1 MANQSD
7 LMGVGFSWPQAE
19 RVGYSPTSYVAVAS
33 VTTQSGATPIGSK
46 LALLT
51 VSTSTATSFLLP
63 ANPPTGII
71 LYATNLFASTA
82 TASVFAATGNFLN
95 GTTNTALT
103 LTTGQSALFI
113 SETAGTAAACN
124 WYSIKT
130 A

>member
-7 LMGVGFSWPQAE
+7 LLGVGLSWPAAE
-19 RVGYSPTSYVAVAS
+19 RLGYTPTTYTANAG
-33 VTTQSGATPIGSK
+33 VTAQSGAKALGSK
-46 LALLT
+46 LALLS
-51 VSTSTATSFLLP
+51 VASATGNAFLLP

-71 LYATNLFASTA
+71 MYCTNLFASVA
-82 TASVFAATGNFLN
+82 TAQVFAATNNLLN

-103 LTTGQSALFI
+103 LTTGQSAVFI
-113 SETAGTAAACN
+113 SVAAGTAAACN